1 MNLSLRT
8 PSAVQTCLLG
18 TALVLGLAAC
28 GDKATPSEP
37 DAATPTAPATPAAA
51 APAAAAPAAS
61 TPAAG
66 LTFSQGPDVCFR
78 AVADALDPS
87 TLVSEITSRFDADGR
102 LQVCTVDYQ
111 NPADPRKLVGQRLDL
126 ATGRFSDPYDIELS
140 VSGDAASFRLEDY
153 VLPLSQ
159 VNAAA
164 LPAVLEAQKPALDG
178 VYGSYAWTSVRL
190 MPPGAFSDTHTLR
203 LDLDGRLAANDVRNS
218 GYLSV
223 STDGGTVVANHL
235 LP

>member
-1 MNLSLRT
+1 MRSSTPALSRLAL
-8 PSAVQTCLLG
+8 PS
-18 TALVLGLAAC
+18 TALAVVLAAC
-28 GDKATPSEP
+28 GGKSD
-37 DAATPTAPATPAAA
+37 DAA
-51 APAAAAPAAS
+51 APAHGVTSAPPATAGSAAPASVPRFAD
-61 TPAAG
+61 AHDA
-66 LTFSQGPDVCFR
+66 CFR
-78 AVADALDPS
+78 AAAEQIGADAP
-87 TLVSEITSRFDADGR
+87 VSEINSTFSADTGE
-102 LQVCTVDYQ
+102 LQLCTVDYQ

-140 VSGDAASFRLEDY
+140 VSGDAASFRLDDY

-159 VNAAA
+159 VDVAA
-164 LPAVLEAQKPALDG
+164 LPAVIEAQKPALDG
-178 VYGSYAWTSVRL
+178 VYGSYSWTSVRL

>member
-1 MNLSLRT
+1 MRSSTPALSRLAL
-8 PSAVQTCLLG
+8 PS
-18 TALVLGLAAC
+18 TALAVVHAAC
-28 GDKATPSEP
+28 GGKSD
-37 DAATPTAPATPAAA
+37 DAA
-51 APAAAAPAAS
+51 APADGVSSAPPATAGSAALAS
-61 TPAAG
+61 VPRFADAH
-66 LTFSQGPDVCFR
+66 DACFR
-78 AVADALDPS
+78 AAAEQIGADTP
-87 TLVSEITSRFDADGR
+87 VSEINSTFSADTGE
-102 LQVCTVDYQ
+102 LQLCTVDYQ

-140 VSGDAASFRLEDY
+140 VSGDAASFRLDDY
-153 VLPLSQ
+153 LLPLSQ
-159 VNAAA
+159 VDVAA
-164 LPAVLEAQKPALDG
+164 LPAVIEAQKPALDG

>member
-1 MNLSLRT
+1 MRSSTPALSRLAL
-8 PSAVQTCLLG
+8 PS
-18 TALVLGLAAC
+18 TALAVVLAAC
-28 GDKATPSEP
+28 GGKSD
-37 DAATPTAPATPAAA
+37 DAA
-51 APAAAAPAAS
+51 APAHGVTSAPPATAGSAAAAAV
-61 TPAAG
+61 PRFADAH
-66 LTFSQGPDVCFR
+66 DACFR
-78 AVADALDPS
+78 AAAEQIGADAP
-87 TLVSEITSRFDADGR
+87 VSEINSTFSADTGE
-102 LQVCTVDYQ
+102 LQLCTVDYQ

-140 VSGDAASFRLEDY
+140 VSGDAASFRLDDY
-153 VLPLSQ
+153 LLPLSQ
-159 VNAAA
+159 VDVAA
-164 LPAVLEAQKPALDG
+164 LPAVIEAQKPALDG